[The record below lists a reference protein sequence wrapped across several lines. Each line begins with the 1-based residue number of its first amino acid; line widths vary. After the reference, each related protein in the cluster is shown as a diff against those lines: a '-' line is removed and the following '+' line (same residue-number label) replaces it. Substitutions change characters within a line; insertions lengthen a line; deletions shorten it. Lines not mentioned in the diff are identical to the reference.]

1 MAPYAPFVTDDIYDK
16 LTGEGGHPTV
26 HMCDWPDM
34 PETLREP
41 ALEDAIEAIRAIEEA
56 GSHAR
61 QRAGRKLRW
70 PVRRVVV
77 DAEDDAVVRALR
89 EHDDLLA
96 ERLNARE
103 VVLVE
108 PGDRWAELRYSAE
121 ADMSVLGPAFGDAA
135 GEVMAALNDATIES
149 RDLDDLAEAVSAA
162 LDEAVELT
170 EEMVGFVEDLPA
182 EVEGADFDGGTVY
195 VDTTLTDDI
204 ESEGYAREVIRRV
217 QEMRKEL
224 DLDIEAAIRLDVMVF
239 DERVAELV
247 SEHEDLIAEE
257 VRAADLGEVEDGHAE
272 EWDVEGVRMRLA
284 IEPLPSATV

>member
-1 MAPYAPFVTDDIYDK
+1 
-16 LTGEGGHPTV
+16 
-26 HMCDWPDM
+26 
-34 PETLREP
+34 
-41 ALEDAIEAIRAIEEA
+41 
-56 GSHAR
+56 
-61 QRAGRKLRW
+61 
-70 PVRRVVV
+70 VVV
-77 DAEDDAVVRALR
+77 DAEDDDVIRAVS

-121 ADMSVLGPAFGDAA
+121 ADMSVLGPTFGDAA
-135 GEVMAALNDATIES
+135 GEVMQALNEATVES
-149 RDLDDLAEAVSAA
+149 RDLDDLADAVSEA
-162 LDEAVELT
+162 LGEAVELT

-204 ESEGYAREVIRRV
+204 EAEGYAREVIRRV
-217 QEMRKEL
+217 QEMRKEM
-224 DLDIEAAIRLDVMVF
+224 DLDIEEAIRLDVMVF

-247 SEHEDLIAEE
+247 AEHEELIAEE
-257 VRAADLGEVEDGHAE
+257 VRAADLGEVDDGHAE
-272 EWDVEGVRMRLA
+272 EWDVEGVTMRLA